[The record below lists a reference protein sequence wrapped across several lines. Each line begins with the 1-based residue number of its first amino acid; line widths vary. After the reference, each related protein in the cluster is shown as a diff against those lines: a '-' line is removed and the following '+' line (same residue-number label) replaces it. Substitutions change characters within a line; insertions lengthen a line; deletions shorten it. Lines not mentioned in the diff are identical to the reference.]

1 MEGITFDY
9 MDEYESFMNNFR
21 KTEVSGEE
29 IGEMVMRMAGYF
41 AKYNVRMG
49 LALRAF
55 SRVKADFQNQV
66 DTATGK
72 PMSSAKADTLA
83 DATKEADEYELAKI
97 HIINLQE
104 YINALKSLQKGTMFE
119 YSQQS

>member
-1 MEGITFDY
+1 MENTYDY
-9 MDEYESFMNNFR
+9 MVDFEAFMNNFK

-29 IGEMVMRMAGYF
+29 IGEMVARMATYF
-41 AKYNVRMG
+41 ARYNVRMG
-49 LALRAF
+49 IALRAF
-55 SRVKADFQNQV
+55 SRVKADLQNQV

-72 PMSSAKADTLA
+72 PMSSAKADTLS
-83 DATKEADEYELAKI
+83 DATPEANEYEMARI

-104 YINALKSLQKGTMFE
+104 YINSLKSLQKGAMFE